1 MKNLVC
7 LGIALTMG
15 LATNIYAE
23 RCPDAWATGDQNY
36 ASGTIDSTNYS
47 YEVWVNG
54 YAASLECYDNGGY
67 QVYSKVTD
75 EAIVRFG
82 PKFDDPKT
90 FDQHGNFAADYKFG
104 KGTGYGT
111 PFYLV
116 GIQGNTTEPKTE
128 FYIIDY
134 WIIKDTADTSAFGT
148 RLDEF
153 TVDGDT
159 YDIWQNTA
167 NNYLGVQGNTS
178 FKQYFS
184 IRRTK
189 RDSGHIDITAHF
201 KKWDE
206 LGLKTGKITDVMALV
221 ESSKGKNEISAL
233 QIDYFNITET
243 ADTTSAIADTSGT
256 SADSSG
262 ETTAIS
268 RRASL
273 PLLKGDARVFDMQGR
288 YLGTDE
294 KKISPAVRTVKKR

>member
-1 MKNLVC
+1 
-7 LGIALTMG
+7 MG
-15 LATNIYAE
+15 LATTVYAD
-23 RCPDAWATGDQNY
+23 RCPNAWPAEGENY

-47 YEVWVNG
+47 YEVWRTG
-54 YAASLECYDNGGY
+54 YAASLNCYDNGSY
-67 QVYSKVTD
+67 VVYSKAAD

-82 PKFDDPKT
+82 PKFDEPKY
-90 FDQHGNFAADYKFG
+90 FDQHGNFAADYKFRT
-104 KGTGYGT
+104 KGGGFGT

-148 RLDEF
+148 RLGEF

-167 NNYLGVQGNTS
+167 NKEPRVQSDMS

-189 RDSGHIDITAHF
+189 RDSGYIDITSHF
-201 KKWDE
+201 KKWEE
-206 LGLKTGKITDVMALV
+206 LGLKLGKITDVMALV
-221 ESSKGKNEISAL
+221 EASKGESDISAL

-243 ADTTSAIADTSGT
+243 AD
-256 SADSSG
+256 SSG
-262 ETTAIS
+262 GTTPILK
-268 RRASL
+268 RASQPVL
-273 PLLKGDARVFDMQGR
+273 NKEYRVFDMQGR
-288 YLGTDE
+288 YLGTSE
-294 KKISPAVRTVKKR
+294 QKISPAIRTVKKR

>member
-1 MKNLVC
+1 MKNLVG

-15 LATNIYAE
+15 LATTIYAE
-23 RCPDAWATGDQNY
+23 RCPNAWPAEGENY
-36 ASGTIDSTNYS
+36 ASGTIDGTNYS
-47 YEVWVNG
+47 YEVWRDG
-54 YAASLECYDNGGY
+54 YNAYLECYDDGGY
-67 QVYSKVTD
+67 LVYSKVAD
-75 EAIVRFG
+75 AIVRFG
-82 PKFDDPKT
+82 PKFDEPKT
-90 FDQHGNFAADYKFG
+90 FDQHGNFAADYKFRT
-104 KGTGYGT
+104 KGGGFGT
-111 PFYLV
+111 PYFLV

-134 WIIKDTADTSAFGT
+134 WIIKDTADTSTFGT
-148 RLDEF
+148 RLGEF

-184 IRRTK
+184 IRRTV

-201 KKWDE
+201 KKWEE
-206 LGLKTGKITDVMALV
+206 LGLKVGKITDVMALV
-221 ESSKGKNEISAL
+221 EGYKGQSSINYF
-233 QIDYFNITET
+233 QIDYFNITES
-243 ADTTSAIADTSGT
+243 ADTTGT
-256 SADSSG
+256 ASDSTG

-288 YLGTDE
+288 YLGTGE
-294 KKISPAVRTVKKR
+294 QKISPAVRTVKKR

>member
-1 MKNLVC
+1 MKRKLFG

-15 LATNIYAE
+15 LATTIYAD
-23 RCPDAWATGDQNY
+23 RCPDAWPAQGKNY

-47 YEVWVNG
+47 YEVWRTG
-54 YAASLECYDNGGY
+54 YAASLNCYDNGSY
-67 QVYSKVTD
+67 VVYSKAAD

-82 PKFDDPKT
+82 PKFDEPKY
-90 FDQHGNFAADYKFG
+90 FDQHGNFAADYKFRT
-104 KGTGYGT
+104 KGGGFGT

-148 RLDEF
+148 RLGEF

-167 NNYLGVQGNTS
+167 NKEPRVQGDMS

-189 RDSGHIDITAHF
+189 RDSGYIDITAHF
-201 KKWDE
+201 KKWEE
-206 LGLKTGKITDVMALV
+206 LGLKLGKITDVMALV
-221 ESSKGKNEISAL
+221 EASKGESDISAL

-243 ADTTSAIADTSGT
+243 AD
-256 SADSSG
+256 SSG
-262 ETTAIS
+262 GTTPILK
-268 RRASL
+268 RASL
-273 PLLKGDARVFDMQGR
+273 PGLNKEYRVFDMQGR
-288 YLGTDE
+288 DLGTSE
-294 KKISPAVRTVKKR
+294 QKISPTIRTVKKR